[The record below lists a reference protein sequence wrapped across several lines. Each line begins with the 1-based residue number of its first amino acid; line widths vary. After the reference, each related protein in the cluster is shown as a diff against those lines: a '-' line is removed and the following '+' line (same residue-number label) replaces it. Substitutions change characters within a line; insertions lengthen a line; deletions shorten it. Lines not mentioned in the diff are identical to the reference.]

1 MRINQ
6 YVSNLEAKTAR
17 LDRARADMQAD
28 LNRQRDDMRE
38 ALDMLEA
45 GQIREAMVILG
56 DGLAYRERTREPRK
70 AANIGNPVTK
80 NAASD

>member
-1 MRINQ
+1 MRPNQ
-6 YVSNLEAKTAR
+6 YAKALEAKAAR

-45 GQIREAMVILG
+45 GQIRDAMTVL
-56 DGLAYRERTREPRK
+56 DEGLAYRERTREPRK
-70 AANIGNPVTK
+70 SAAAK
-80 NAASD
+80 

>member
-1 MRINQ
+1 MRPNQ
-6 YVSNLEAKTAR
+6 YAKALEAKAAR
-17 LDRARADMQAD
+17 LDLARADMQAD

-38 ALDMLEA
+38 ALDALET
-45 GQIREAMVILG
+45 GQIARAMVVLR

-70 AANIGNPVTK
+70 AAATTQ